1 MEAKPLNLARPD
13 VPVEL
18 AALVAKM
25 MAKEP
30 ERRFQEPK
38 GVAQALIPFFKK
50 GVAPFKSPGA
60 EFSQVAETGSG
71 RTVQGVVSPPTQ
83 PATNDEGRSCDQ
95 SKGRSRPRP
104 RRSGG
109 A

>member
-1 MEAKPLNLARPD
+1 MDAKPLNLARPE

-38 GVAQALIPFFKK
+38 EVAQALTPFFKK
-50 GVAPFKSPGA
+50 GSVASAGSKP
-60 EFSQVAETGSG
+60 EFSQAGRPDAKQATAAAGSVPTRPAAALEPAPG
-71 RTVQGVVSPPTQ
+71 PLVRKPVGTPP
-83 PATNDEGRSCDQ
+83 ADVL
-95 SKGRSRPRP
+95 
-104 RRSGG
+104 
-109 A
+109 